1 MAQEPGTS
9 LEAHLLLPVGIWITF
24 FWIKYKTSHNIPLQQ
39 ILIQSTPL
47 TLFSSVKAKGGK
59 EAAEEKLG
67 ASRGWFMRFKERSLF
82 CNIKVQA
89 EATSADVE
97 AEASY
102 PEDLAQIINEGDCSK

>member
-1 MAQEPGTS
+1 M
-9 LEAHLLLPVGIWITF
+9 LIWKTF
-24 FWIKYKTSHNIPLQQ
+24 FWIKYKTSHNIPSQQ
-39 ILIQSTPL
+39 ILIQSTAL

-82 CNIKVQA
+82 HNIKVQA
-89 EATSADVE
+89 KATSADIE

-102 PEDLAQIINEGDCSK
+102 PEDLAQIINEGDCTK

>member
-1 MAQEPGTS
+1 
-9 LEAHLLLPVGIWITF
+9 
-24 FWIKYKTSHNIPLQQ
+24 
-39 ILIQSTPL
+39 
-47 TLFSSVKAKGGK
+47 
-59 EAAEEKLG
+59 
-67 ASRGWFMRFKERSLF
+67 MRFKERSLF